1 MRPIYP
7 MTYDNLYGIR
17 THCRRSTPPAP
28 VPPALRSFTFY
39 FYTALAAVA
48 LRHMPPLDLKRF
60 PRPASPAGAATGA
73 TVGAAGSA
81 RAGTASPAG
90 AAIGATAATSMSTA
104 SMKFTPWLKPALVG
118 ADEVHEGG
126 FELVIGELGPIHL
139 AVLGEVA
146 RARHVGV
153 ASSCLPHDR
162 VDLSLHQ
169 RPCRALGSTA
179 RRRGCS

>member
-1 MRPIYP
+1 
-7 MTYDNLYGIR
+7 
-17 THCRRSTPPAP
+17 
-28 VPPALRSFTFY
+28 
-39 FYTALAAVA
+39 
-48 LRHMPPLDLKRF
+48 
-60 PRPASPAGAATGA
+60 
-73 TVGAAGSA
+73 
-81 RAGTASPAG
+81 
-90 AAIGATAATSMSTA
+90 MSTA

-153 ASSCLPHDR
+153 ASSRLPHDR

>member
-7 MTYDNLYGIR
+7 MTYGNLYGIR

-60 PRPASPAGAATGA
+60 PRP
-73 TVGAAGSA
+73 
-81 RAGTASPAG
+81 ASPAG

-153 ASSCLPHDR
+153 ASSRLPHDR